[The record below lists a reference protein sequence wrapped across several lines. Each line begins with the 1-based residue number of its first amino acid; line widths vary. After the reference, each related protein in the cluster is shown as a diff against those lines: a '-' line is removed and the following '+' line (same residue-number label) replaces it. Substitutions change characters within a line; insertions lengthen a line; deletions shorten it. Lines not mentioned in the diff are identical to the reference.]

1 MKRILRLSLVASLL
15 LVGALPLLADK
26 ASSLFNQGRDAEAR
40 QDVEA
45 AYGFYQQAYELKPKD
60 LRFRASATRT
70 RLLASSAHVH
80 RGQKLR
86 SEGKLQDAL
95 AEFEKAVAIDPA
107 SFIAQQEIRRTRVLM
122 DAAAARGPGGMAA
135 APPPMSP
142 LRQRV
147 EGAGGLVDLTAIS
160 NVPIALKLTEDSKVV
175 FETIGKLAGINVLF
189 DPDYTSRRIH
199 IELNGVTLAE
209 ALQLV
214 AMESK
219 TFWRP
224 VTTNTI
230 FIAADTPAKRKE
242 LEQNIIKTF
251 YLSNLS
257 QPTEL
262 QDVVNTLRTILEVS
276 RLTQIPSQ
284 GAIVVRGTPD
294 QVALADKLISDLD
307 KSRSEVVVEVAIMQ
321 VQREK
326 VRNLGIT
333 PPSSAS
339 VALQNNLAQSTS
351 STSSTST
358 TTTGSTSSAGSVTL
372 NSLAHLNATD
382 FTVTISQAQAN
393 FLFTDSTTR
402 LLQNPQIRA
411 LDGQK
416 ATLKIG
422 DRVPVATGSYQSG
435 VGGLAVS
442 ALVNTQFQ
450 YIDVGVNI
458 DITPRIHANGE
469 VTLKLTMD
477 ISSVTGQSNI
487 GGISQPIIGQRKIEH
502 EIRLRDGEVNLLG
515 GVLED
520 QDVKSLSGL
529 PGLSNIPLFKYLFS
543 STNRDR
549 TQNEIVF
556 ALIPHIVRSQELTEL
571 NLRPLDVG
579 TSNTIELRRSYPQAV
594 PAPAPAAQPAAPA
607 GQPAAPAPRTPAAAP
622 TAPAPTGAAA
632 TPAPAAAATAPA
644 GASAPVMLAFNPQ
657 QVNTAVGQTF
667 TVDLV
672 VSGAQNIFSVPVQ
685 LHYDQSRLQ
694 FVDVSNAGF
703 LAQGDQ
709 AVALAHRDDPASG
722 TMQVTANR
730 PPNSGGASGS
740 GSVLTIS
747 FRAKSAGQAGISVS
761 RAGLRD
767 ANNQPISA
775 SGTQAV
781 VVVK

>member
-1 MKRILRLSLVASLL
+1 MKKLLRLSFVVALL
-15 LVGALPLLADK
+15 FLGALPLLADK
-26 ASSLFNQGRDAEAR
+26 ASSLFDQGRDAEAR

-45 AYGFYQQAYELKPKD
+45 AYDFYRQAYELKPKD
-60 LRFRASATRT
+60 LSYRASATRT
-70 RLLASSAHVH
+70 RLLASAAHVH

-86 SEGKLQDAL
+86 DDGKLQEAL

-107 SFIAQQEIRRTRVLM
+107 SFIGQQEIRRTRVLIE
-122 DAAAARGPGGMAA
+122 AAASGGSAVA
-135 APPPMSP
+135 TPPVSP
-142 LRQRV
+142 LRRRV

-160 NVPIALKLTEDSKVV
+160 NAPITLKLTEDSKVV
-175 FETIGKLAGINVLF
+175 YETIGKLAGVNVLF

-214 AMESK
+214 ALESK

-224 VTTNTI
+224 VTSNTI

-242 LEQNIIKTF
+242 LEQNVIKTF

-294 QVALADKLISDLD
+294 QVALADKLIADLD
-307 KSRSEVVVEVAIMQ
+307 KSRPEVVVEVAIMQ

-333 PPSSAS
+333 PPTSAT
-339 VALQNNLAQSTS
+339 VALQNNVTS
-351 STSSTST
+351 SSSSSSST
-358 TTTGSTSSAGSVTL
+358 TTSSSSSSTTGTINL
-372 NSLAHLNATD
+372 NALAHLNATD
-382 FTVTISQAQAN
+382 FTFTISQAQAN
-393 FLFTDSTTR
+393 FLFTDSSTR

-435 VGGLAVS
+435 VGGVSVS

-450 YIDVGVNI
+450 YIDVGVNV
-458 DITPRIHANGE
+458 DITPRIHANRE
-469 VTLKLTMD
+469 VTLKLAMD
-477 ISSVTGQSNI
+477 ISSVTGYTTI
-487 GGISQPIIGQRKIEH
+487 GSISQPIIGQRKIEH

-515 GVLED
+515 GLLED
-520 QDVKSLSGL
+520 QDVRGLSGI
-529 PGLSNIPLFKYLFS
+529 PGLANIPLFRYLFS
-543 STNRDR
+543 TDSRDR

-556 ALIPHIVRSQELTEL
+556 ALIPHIVRAQELNDL

-579 TSNTIELRRSYPQAV
+579 TSTTIELRKF
-594 PAPAPAAQPAAPA
+594 APAAPVPASAPA
-607 GQPAAPAPRTPAAAP
+607 SRTPAAAP
-622 TAPAPTGAAA
+622 AAAPAPAPAPTPASV
-632 TPAPAAAATAPA
+632 PAPAASVAP
-644 GASAPVMLAFNPQ
+644 GGPVELAFSPQ
-657 QVNTAVGQTF
+657 QVNASIGQTF
-667 TVDLV
+667 TLDLV
-672 VSGAQNIFSVPVQ
+672 VNGAQNLYSVPVQ
-685 LHYDQSRLQ
+685 LHYDQNRLQ

-703 LAQGDQ
+703 LAQGNQ
-709 AVALAHRDDPASG
+709 AVALAHREDPASG
-722 TMQVTANR
+722 IMQVTANR

-740 GSVLTIS
+740 GSILT
-747 FRAKSAGQAGISVS
+747 FTFKAKAPGQAGVSVT

-767 ANNQPISA
+767 ANSQPIAA

-781 VVVK
+781 IVVR

>member
-1 MKRILRLSLVASLL
+1 MKTFLRLSLVAALL
-15 LVGALPLLADK
+15 LAGVLPLMADK
-26 ASSLFNQGRDAEAR
+26 AATLFSQGRDAEAR
-40 QDVEA
+40 QNMES
-45 AYGFYQQAYELKPKD
+45 AYDFYRQAYELKPKD
-60 LRFRASATRT
+60 LRYRASATRT
-70 RLLASSAHVH
+70 RVLAGSVHVT

-86 SEGKLQDAL
+86 DQGKLQEAL
-95 AEFEKAVAIDPA
+95 AEFEKGLAIDPS

-122 DAAAARGPGGMAA
+122 DAAAARGPGGSAVV
-135 APPPMSP
+135 APPISP

-147 EGAGGLVDLTAIS
+147 EGAGGMIDLTTIS
-160 NVPIALKLTEDSKVV
+160 NVPITLKLTEDSKVV

-199 IELNGVTLAE
+199 IELNTVTLAE
-209 ALQLV
+209 SLQLV

-224 VTTNTI
+224 VTGNTI

-284 GAIVVRGTPD
+284 GAIIVRGTPD
-294 QVALADKLISDLD
+294 QVALADKIINDLD

-321 VQREK
+321 VQRQK
-326 VRNLGIT
+326 VRNLGIN
-333 PPSSAS
+333 PPTSAS
-339 VALQNNLAQSTS
+339 VALQNNLSSSSSSSSSSTSSSTASTS
-351 STSSTST
+351 ST
-358 TTTGSTSSAGSVTL
+358 GSVTL
-372 NSLAHLNATD
+372 NALAHLNATD
-382 FTVTISQAQAN
+382 FAVTISQAQAN
-393 FLFTDSTTR
+393 FLFTDSSTR
-402 LLQNPQIRA
+402 LIQNPQIRA

-458 DITPRIHANGE
+458 DITPRIHANRE

-477 ISSVTGQSNI
+477 ISAVTGQSNI

-520 QDVKSLSGL
+520 SDVKALSGL
-529 PGLSNIPLFKYLFS
+529 PGLSNVPLFKYLFS
-543 STNRDR
+543 TTNIDR
-549 TQNEIVF
+549 RQNEIVF
-556 ALIPHIVRSQELTEL
+556 ALIPHIVRSQELSEL

-579 TSNTIELRRSYPQAV
+579 TANNIELRKYYP
-594 PAPAPAAQPAAPA
+594 PAA
-607 GQPAAPAPRTPAAAP
+607 APRTPAPAAAP
-622 TAPAPTGAAA
+622 AAAPAPATPASSTPAAAPPPAPTGAAA
-632 TPAPAAAATAPA
+632 TAPTVA
-644 GASAPVMLAFNPQ
+644 GAPVVLAFNPQ
-657 QVNTAVGQTF
+657 QVSTAVGQTF
-667 TVDLV
+667 NVELV
-672 VSGAQNIFSVPVQ
+672 INGAQNISSVPVQ
-685 LHYDQSRLQ
+685 LHYDQNRLQ
-694 FVDVSNAGF
+694 FVNVANAGF

-709 AVALAHRDDPASG
+709 AVALAHRDDPATG

-740 GSVLTIS
+740 GSILTLT
-747 FRAKSAGQAGISVS
+747 FRAKAAGQAGLSVT

-767 ANNQPISA
+767 ANNQAISA

-781 VVVK
+781 VIVK